1 MFFCILQFK
10 HAAANLMANC
20 YFFLEKAYSSKSYF
34 NTSCTLSIHA
44 TTNFMPNR
52 FFLKKTDHLNV
63 ILLNKNSI
71 FSCEEYISK
80 HKKLNKGT
88 NSDHTPQ
95 GAILKSV
102 LLANNS

>member
-1 MFFCILQFK
+1 
-10 HAAANLMANC
+10 
-20 YFFLEKAYSSKSYF
+20 
-34 NTSCTLSIHA
+34 
-44 TTNFMPNR
+44 MPNR

-71 FSCEEYISK
+71 FSCEEYILK